1 MLGYGSYDHN
11 ENIFNLVP
19 PRFAPLPQ
27 IPMYRSKVNPKLPPT
42 CSTFHQKS
50 TSVPVCSNMAGDYND
65 KIVADKADG
74 TFGKPLGTNRNDP
87 SKFLSKK
94 SRSFSVPSLR
104 EVMDTHPDVLK
115 PKTLKPLSRGGSVPR
130 LSEAPIMNLV
140 TSKNF
145 IVANAVEAILAMP
158 RKLGFEGKDY
168 MKKEDYGKTP
178 KYLKNIKQDIDAEYD
193 YIRMLQDQEDEE
205 RNSQMR
211 PMSEDERLQLIAG
224 LKAKWESVNTDY
236 QGQTHLT
243 ILDTAGKMKGKEKNE
258 AQLSQIEK
266 DIEKLNR
273 KNILVA
279 RDA

>member
-1 MLGYGSYDHN
+1 
-11 ENIFNLVP
+11 
-19 PRFAPLPQ
+19 
-27 IPMYRSKVNPKLPPT
+27 MYRSKVNPKLPPT

-178 KYLKNIKQDIDAEYD
+178 KYLKNIKQDIRDEMD
-193 YIRMLQDQEDEE
+193 YIRAFNQQDAPLERQIAPIDENE
-205 RNSQMR
+205 RH
-211 PMSEDERLQLIAG
+211 RLING
-224 LKAKWESVNTDY
+224 LKAKWEEVNTAY
-236 QGQTHLT
+236 QAHSHLT
-243 ILDTAGKMKGKEKNE
+243 LLSKGKALRKERWDAELQN
-258 AQLSQIEK
+258 IENDIGKLQKK
-266 DIEKLNR
+266 DL
-273 KNILVA
+273 LVDLA
-279 RDA
+279 R